1 MDKIIK
7 KIIESRT
14 IEYGDYVIV
23 GFSGGPDSLTLLHA
37 LSSVKEQLN
46 LELYAVHINHKIRPI
61 DCEVEAEHAK
71 SVCVELDVPFRL
83 VESDCKEL
91 AKKEK
96 ISEEEAGRKIRY
108 EAFSKMAEEI
118 NQKGIAK
125 DKIKIAVAQ
134 NSDDQVETVL
144 FHILRGTAVHGLAG
158 IPVRRRD
165 ECGFEVV
172 RPLLDVSRSEIDS
185 YVSDYGLKPNIDASN
200 EKPIY
205 SRNKIRLELLPE
217 LEREYNP
224 SIRKAIAKLSEA
236 ATCDDDFMMQEA
248 VPIYESM
255 RSGMHEYV
263 IDKLIDVHKAMKR
276 RIAALMLE
284 DESVHPTYELV
295 NSIVGVIESE
305 NPSAMY
311 NLPGGV
317 TAERRY
323 ERLVFLQN
331 ESVEEPPIDD
341 ALKDGKEISLSVSSI
356 SEYRKISRSD
366 GRSNE
371 SVNQPR
377 IYAAFDLDKLIK
389 AKGLDTN
396 KDTASLISTLS
407 ITTRSRR
414 RGDYIGTGN
423 GSKKLQDFLVD
434 EKVARTSRDDI
445 KIATVGSE
453 ILWILPDEKFK
464 SERYRNKGKYSQNYQ
479 IDNSSERVLFLE
491 LR

>member
-1 MDKIIK
+1 MNKIIK
-7 KIIESRT
+7 KIIDSRT
-14 IEYGDYVIV
+14 IEYSDSVIV

-37 LSSVKEQLN
+37 LSSIKEQFN
-46 LELYAVHINHKIRPI
+46 MELYAVHINHKIRPI

-71 SVCVELDVPFRL
+71 SICEELDVPFRL
-83 VESDCKEL
+83 IECDCKEL
-91 AKKEK
+91 AKREK

-118 NQKGIAK
+118 EQKGIAK

-144 FHILRGTAVHGLAG
+144 FHILRGTSIHGLAG
-158 IPVRRRD
+158 IPLRRHD

-172 RPLLDVSRSEIDS
+172 RPLLDVSRSEIDC
-185 YVSDYGLKPNIDASN
+185 YVSEFGLKPNIDASN

-236 ATCDDDFMMQEA
+236 AAYDDDFMMQKA
-248 VPIYESM
+248 SKIYESM
-255 RSGMHEYV
+255 RSGTHEYA
-263 IDKLIDVHKAMKR
+263 IDKLIGMHEALKR

-295 NSIVGVIESE
+295 NSIVDVIESE

-323 ERLVFLQN
+323 ERLIFLQN
-331 ESVEEPPIDD
+331 EAMQGSSVDD
-341 ALKDGKEISLSVSSI
+341 SLKYGKEISLSAISI
-356 SEYRKISRSD
+356 SEYKKMSGSD
-366 GRSNE
+366 VRSNE
-371 SVNQPR
+371 SVDEPR
-377 IYAAFDLDKLIK
+377 IYATFDLDKLAK

-396 KDTASLISTLS
+396 KGTASLISMLS
-407 ITTRSRR
+407 ITTRARR
-414 RGDYIGTGN
+414 QGDYIVAGN

-445 KIATVGSE
+445 KIVTIGSE